1 MKYPVALAL
10 WCNGS
15 TGGSNPL
22 SLGPNPSGETNNIY
36 HMEIKFK
43 RLSDKAIMPIRAH
56 EGDAG
61 VDLTC
66 TNIDTVRNEAGQ
78 ILLVYHT
85 DLAVEIPEGHVGLLF
100 PRSSIWNKSIAMTNS
115 VGVIDSGYRGE
126 IKVVMRSTTDVVPA
140 IYTPGERFAQLVIIP
155 IPQYTIAEATELSE
169 SERGEDGFGST
180 GDAGLEGKEIAE
192 SEPTPPEQDTPV
204 E

>member
-1 MKYPVALAL
+1 
-10 WCNGS
+10 
-15 TGGSNPL
+15 
-22 SLGPNPSGETNNIY
+22 
-36 HMEIKFK
+36 MEIKFK

-126 IKVVMRSTTDVVPA
+126 IKGVMRSTTDVVPA
-140 IYTPGERFAQLVIIP
+140 IYTPGERFAQLVIVP

-180 GDAGLEGKEIAE
+180 GNAGLEGKATAE